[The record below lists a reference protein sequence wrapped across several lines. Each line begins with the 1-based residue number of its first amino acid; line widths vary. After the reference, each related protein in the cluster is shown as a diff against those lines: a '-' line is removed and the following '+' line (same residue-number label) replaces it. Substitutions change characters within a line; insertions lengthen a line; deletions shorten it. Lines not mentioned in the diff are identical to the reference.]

1 MSFNNPHPDDIT
13 QQLLRS
19 VSFLLVLS
27 VAGVIALLMVK
38 PSSYWH
44 GATGESNQ
52 APLPC
57 IKDPS
62 MEMWSPPARQVVGSQ
77 ALQVFLEPHRWEFDS
92 PILFCVLWPF
102 QWWHRWG
109 EYSFG
114 HGFVVTVL
122 YLLSLLK
129 LCHICIPFSM
139 VLMRL
144 LSYNNV
150 LDWNQNQH

>member
-62 MEMWSPPARQVVGSQ
+62 MEMWSPPASQVVGSQ
-77 ALQVFLEPHRWEFDS
+77 ALQVFLEPHRWELDS
-92 PILFCVLWPF
+92 PIILCVLWPF
-102 QWWHRWG
+102 QWWHRWD
-109 EYSFG
+109 EFSSA
-114 HGFVVTVL
+114 HGFVVRVL
-122 YLLSLLK
+122 HLLSLSK
-129 LCHICIPFSM
+129 LCHIFTLLPM
-139 VLMRL
+139 VLMRF

-150 LDWNQNQH
+150 LDCNQNQ

>member
-1 MSFNNPHPDDIT
+1 MPPVFCGVGKNWLTPFIRMSFNNPHPDDIT

-62 MEMWSPPARQVVGSQ
+62 MEM
-77 ALQVFLEPHRWEFDS
+77 
-92 PILFCVLWPF
+92 
-102 QWWHRWG
+102 
-109 EYSFG
+109 
-114 HGFVVTVL
+114 
-122 YLLSLLK
+122 
-129 LCHICIPFSM
+129 
-139 VLMRL
+139 
-144 LSYNNV
+144 
-150 LDWNQNQH
+150 